1 MKSLDY
7 SLKKRYR
14 VERSHLASYVGSG
27 SVDVLSTPSL
37 ISFMEDACKTLA
49 EMFIEQSKVTVGTH
63 IDVYHVSPAMLGD
76 EVEIEAKVLSIK
88 GKKLEFFIQAWSGN
102 TLIGYGIHERAVVE
116 PSRFKSEGRVINKSN
131 S

>member
-1 MKSLDY
+1 
-7 SLKKRYR
+7 
-14 VERSHLASYVGSG
+14 
-27 SVDVLSTPSL
+27 
-37 ISFMEDACKTLA
+37 MEDACKMLA
-49 EMFIEQSKVTVGTH
+49 ERFIEQSKATVGTH

-102 TLIGYGIHERAVVE
+102 TLIGYGIHERVVVE
-116 PSRFKSEGRVINKSN
+116 PSRFKPEDRAINKSN